1 VPSRRHMET
10 VRHSEELE
18 QASLV
23 EDEAVFLWRAETL
36 ERAGYSA
43 KAVLMLATEKA
54 VDLHQAVRLLRDG
67 CPPDVAL
74 NILL

>member
-1 VPSRRHMET
+1 MEPAQ
-10 VRHSEELE
+10 ELE
-18 QASLV
+18 GTTEAS
-23 EDEAVFLWRAETL
+23 EEAVFLWRAEQL

-54 VDLHQAVRLLRDG
+54 VDLHQAIRLLQAG
-67 CPPDVAL
+67 CPPEVAL

>member
-1 VPSRRHMET
+1 MET
-10 VRHSEELE
+10 AHYSEELE
-18 QASLV
+18 RTPLV
-23 EDEAVFLWRAETL
+23 EEEAVFLWRAETL

-54 VDLHQAVRLLRDG
+54 VDLHQAVSLLRSG

>member
-1 VPSRRHMET
+1 MESSH
-10 VRHSEELE
+10 VDEQLE
-18 QASLV
+18 RTSPV
-23 EDEAVFLWRAETL
+23 EDEAVFLWRAEML

-54 VDLHQAVRLLRDG
+54 VDLHQAVGLLRAG
-67 CPPDVAL
+67 CPPEVAL

>member
-1 VPSRRHMET
+1 MEIPN
-10 VRHSEELE
+10 VEEQLDGTPAAAE
-18 QASLV
+18 
-23 EDEAVFLWRAETL
+23 EAVFLWRAETL

-54 VDLHQAVRLLRDG
+54 VDLHQAVGLLRAG
-67 CPPDVAL
+67 CPPEVAL